1 MDLSQLSDEEL
12 IKLYQQEQQAQKTP
26 EQMTDEELI
35 AAYNQEQALAAQR
48 RDEAEDLKPSV
59 TEAVGP
65 YGGVSAYVPALA
77 ELGVEGVSGA
87 LGGVFGYG
95 TRLYESATGA
105 TEEEARKAGQDVR
118 ESMTYEPRLKE
129 SQEITDYLGNLVEP
143 VVEAVAPYVEP
154 TADFIE
160 RAGEQLVGP
169 DLFGETASQTA
180 GEAFR
185 GLPMAGLDLL
195 GLTGTGKLAAAAVPT
210 RTVRLIDDLGQP
222 TAALDKL
229 LAERNV
235 TFEALTP
242 EARASL
248 PPVIEVPITSP
259 APTKEIAAQTAK
271 TQIESGA
278 PIARQ
283 SVEGGK
289 VVRDQPAI
297 AAIDAGFREGAI
309 NAIKGYNSNTLAK
322 MQQMVRAH
330 RATIKDD
337 AAVKTVGE
345 PSAIAGQEA
354 VKRWDAI
361 DSRLKIEGKKLDD
374 AVKGENGAKPFV
386 GQSRLNDVFDDL
398 NIKRALDE
406 DGNPAFKANGQPKF
420 DYSSSILSPNPK
432 AQKLVE
438 GALRLITEKGPNP
451 TFADAHLLK
460 KQIDELVSYTSSL
473 DGAAATAEDALK
485 RFRHQL
491 NNDLGEMSP
500 TYKSANRIFAKTFD
514 VQNAFKKAMGKKA
527 DFKDPELVGL
537 LLRRLTGNQQSGIYL
552 KRALEM
558 LDNWSADLGG
568 TNATSIEGLAR
579 LAFDLDQV
587 VSPTKTT
594 SLLGDV
600 SAAVK
605 GAAGDV
611 AADLATGGGAM
622 SSLRRLVPK
631 TRTITPEQQ
640 YQAMLK
646 LLTEQLKLRQSAKPA
661 SKQPGTDIVPIE
673 PRD

>member
-12 IKLYQQEQQAQKTP
+12 IKLYQQEQQEQKTT

-35 AAYNQEQALAAQR
+35 AAYNKEQGLDEQR
-48 RDEAEDLKPSV
+48 PSV
-59 TEAVGP
+59 TEALGP
-65 YGGVSAYVPALA
+65 YGGVSAYVPAVA
-77 ELGVEGVSGA
+77 ELALEGVSGA
-87 LGGVFGYG
+87 LGGVAGYG
-95 TRLYESATGA
+95 SRLYKSATGA
-105 TEEEARKAGQDVR
+105 TDAEARQAGQNVR
-118 ESMTYEPRLKE
+118 EAITYDPRLQE
-129 SQEITDYLGNLVEP
+129 SQQITDSLANLFKP
-143 VVEAVAPYVEP
+143 VGDVIAPLVEP
-154 TADFIE
+154 TASFFE
-160 RAGEQLVGP
+160 TAGEQLISP
-169 DLFGETASQTA
+169 ALFGETASETA

-185 GLPMAGLDLL
+185 GFPMAVLDALS
-195 GLTGTGKLAAAAVPT
+195 LTGTGKLAAGIVPT
-210 RTVRLIDDLGQP
+210 RTVRLLDDLGQP
-222 TAALDKL
+222 TAELDKL
-229 LAERNV
+229 LAKRNM

-248 PPVIEVPITSP
+248 PPAIEVPITSP
-259 APTKEIAAQTAK
+259 APTKEIAEQTAK

-289 VVRDQPAI
+289 VVLDQPAI
-297 AAIDAGFREGAI
+297 EAIDAGFREGGI

-337 AAVKTVGE
+337 AAAKTVGE
-345 PSAIAGQEA
+345 PASIAGEEA

-361 DSRLKIEGKKLDD
+361 DSRLKLEGKKLDD

-386 GQSRLNDVFDDL
+386 GQSRFNDVFDQL
-398 NIKRALDE
+398 KVKRALDK

-432 AQKLVE
+432 AKTMVE
-438 GALRLITEKGPNP
+438 EALRLVAEKGPNP

-460 KQIDELVSYTSSL
+460 KQLDELVSYTSSL
-473 DGAAATAEDALK
+473 DGAAGTAEDALK
-485 RFRHQL
+485 SFRHQL
-491 NNDLGEMSP
+491 NIDLGEMSP
-500 TYKSANRIFAKTFD
+500 AYKSANRIFAKTFD
-514 VQNAFKKAMGKKA
+514 VQTAFKRAVGKKA
-527 DFKDPELVGL
+527 DFKDPELLGL
-537 LLRRLTGNQQSGIYL
+537 LMRRLTGNQQSGIYL

-558 LDNWSADLGG
+558 LDNWSSELGG
-568 TNATSIEGLAR
+568 TNATNIEGLAR

-587 VSPTKTT
+587 VAPTKTT

-605 GAAGDV
+605 GSAGDV

-622 SSLRRLVPK
+622 SSLRRFIPK
-631 TRTITPEQQ
+631 TRAITSEKQ

-646 LLTEQLKLRQSAKPA
+646 LLTEQLKLRKSAKPA
-661 SKQPGTDIVPIE
+661 PKQPGTDIVPLG

>member
-1 MDLSQLSDEEL
+1 MPTYTISLPDGRTAEVEGPENSEQSAIDYVRKQWEAGAFDTTTPAP
-12 IKLYQQEQQAQKTP
+12 QESP
-26 EQMTDEELI
+26 E
-35 AAYNQEQALAAQR
+35 
-48 RDEAEDLKPSV
+48 PSV
-59 TEAVGP
+59 TEALGP

-77 ELGVEGVSGA
+77 ELGVEGASGA

-95 TRLYESATGA
+95 RRLYESATGA

-118 ESMTYEPRLKE
+118 EAMTYEPRLKE

-160 RAGEQLVGP
+160 RAGEQLIGP
-169 DLFGETASQTA
+169 DLFGEAASQTA

-185 GLPMAGLDLL
+185 GLPMAGLDVLS
-195 GLTGTGKLAAAAVPT
+195 LTGAGKLAAAAVPT

-229 LAERNV
+229 LARRNV

-297 AAIDAGFREGAI
+297 DAIDAGFREGGI
-309 NAIKGYNSNTLAK
+309 NAIKGYNSNTLSK

-337 AAVKTVGE
+337 AAAKTVGE
-345 PSAIAGQEA
+345 PSTIAGQEA

-361 DSRLKIEGKKLDD
+361 DSRLKLEGKKLDD

-398 NIKRALDE
+398 NIKRALDK

-514 VQNAFKKAMGKKA
+514 VKNAFKKAMGKKA

-537 LLRRLTGNQQSGIYL
+537 RLRRLTGNQDSGIYL

-622 SSLRRLVPK
+622 SSLRRLIPK

-661 SKQPGTDIVPIE
+661 SKQPGTDIVPLE

>member
-297 AAIDAGFREGAI
+297 DAIDAGFREGGI

-330 RATIKDD
+330 RATINDD

-345 PSAIAGQEA
+345 PSTIAGQEA

-386 GQSRLNDVFDDL
+386 GQSRLNDVFEDL

-514 VQNAFKKAMGKKA
+514 VKNAFKKAMGKKA

-558 LDNWSADLGG
+558 LDNWSAELGG

-661 SKQPGTDIVPIE
+661 PKQPGTDIVPLE